1 MLTAQ
6 ETAVRRFYS
15 RRSRICVEHSQ
26 FVEHR
31 NKHRP
36 REVSLSANGRYG
48 SLTTSK
54 VDLTEQRAA
63 QSARLAVRVPVA
75 ISPDSARDAA
85 DHRVLYILGFGI
97 AGAIVTN
104 GLVFIYFVLFYASG
118 LIDHPPCARSRYH
131 SITSPNCAAFA
142 TASVRLSASSLA
154 RIAAT

>member
-36 REVSLSANGRYG
+36 REVFPPANGRYG
-48 SLTTSK
+48 SLTMSK
-54 VDLTEQRAA
+54 VDLTEQRTA
-63 QSARLAVRVPVA
+63 QSARLAVRMPIA
-75 ISPDSARDAA
+75 PDSARDTA

-118 LIDHPPCARSRYH
+118 
-131 SITSPNCAAFA
+131 
-142 TASVRLSASSLA
+142 
-154 RIAAT
+154 

>member
-48 SLTTSK
+48 SLTMSK

-63 QSARLAVRVPVA
+63 QSARLAVRMPIA
-75 ISPDSARDAA
+75 PDSARDAA

-118 LIDHPPCARSRYH
+118 
-131 SITSPNCAAFA
+131 
-142 TASVRLSASSLA
+142 
-154 RIAAT
+154 

>member
-36 REVSLSANGRYG
+36 REVSPPANGRYG
-48 SLTTSK
+48 SLTMSK
-54 VDLTEQRAA
+54 IDLTEQRAA
-63 QSARLAVRVPVA
+63 QSARLAVRMPIA

-118 LIDHPPCARSRYH
+118 
-131 SITSPNCAAFA
+131 
-142 TASVRLSASSLA
+142 
-154 RIAAT
+154 

>member
-36 REVSLSANGRYG
+36 REVFPPANGRYG
-48 SLTTSK
+48 SLTMSK
-54 VDLTEQRAA
+54 VDLTEQRTA
-63 QSARLAVRVPVA
+63 QSARLAVRMPIA
-75 ISPDSARDAA
+75 ISPDSARDTA

-118 LIDHPPCARSRYH
+118 
-131 SITSPNCAAFA
+131 
-142 TASVRLSASSLA
+142 
-154 RIAAT
+154 

>member
-6 ETAVRRFYS
+6 ETAVGRFYS

-36 REVSLSANGRYG
+36 REVFPPANGRYG
-48 SLTTSK
+48 SLTMSK

-63 QSARLAVRVPVA
+63 QSARLAVRMPIA
-75 ISPDSARDAA
+75 PDSARDAA

-118 LIDHPPCARSRYH
+118 
-131 SITSPNCAAFA
+131 
-142 TASVRLSASSLA
+142 
-154 RIAAT
+154 